1 MISLAKNDPLY
12 KPAVAQ
18 YNNQAS
24 KKFAEMM
31 RAKFRS
37 DEQRIKTELKD
48 DKVRKNLDK
57 LFENTFLMTLNG
69 YNYQTNE
76 KLQKESSFTFTYITP
91 MQVLK
96 TFINTYLS
104 EGIRALLNDIVVEG
118 FFNNPAYK
126 TEFSNCVFS
135 SLEIADNIKEFED
148 SFNSGQRNDLSTLDS
163 HLKNGHK
170 DQEFMTKLEMMINS
184 INLEASKII
193 TKETNTL
200 NALFKI
206 IQLMIQDSK
215 KPTSETISN
224 LKVLMMSSRN
234 RDNTDLLEKQHANWE
249 IFFEIMKNYAII
261 TNAK

>member
-1 MISLAKNDPLY
+1 
-12 KPAVAQ
+12 
-18 YNNQAS
+18 
-24 KKFAEMM
+24 
-31 RAKFRS
+31 
-37 DEQRIKTELKD
+37 
-48 DKVRKNLDK
+48 
-57 LFENTFLMTLNG
+57 MTLNG

-170 DQEFMTKLEMMINS
+170 DQEFMKKLEMMVNS

-215 KPTSETISN
+215 KPTSEIISN